1 MALPGSRAEQLAREL
16 SGRKSLPTA
25 RELGRQYRENVMAQ
39 QLLTVKE
46 EKALRSAQEMARQ
59 TGAQVVIDRSLRK
72 DANGYYQNG
81 VIHLSEDMEKAAIT
95 VFKHEL
101 THHLQQTAPE
111 EYQAFRAAAVEL
123 AGEQSV
129 QQLQEQY
136 ARHGVQ
142 LTDEEAL
149 DEVAADFTEQLLTD
163 SESIKQL
170 IDTKPT
176 LADRFFAA
184 LRELLQRLT
193 GRVDPKLKKA
203 EQLWTEAY
211 KAAQGNKNT
220 AREGGEKQQFLFKGK
235 DPVTGRSIYESNFP
249 KGTPKAAKSKRIL
262 DLVQNVWSK
271 KPITMYVEDEVTGM
285 SRMIEARFDPT
296 YSEEEGVETDA
307 RKLAGGNNL
316 GNAKER
322 RVTLDLADD
331 YYRIAQEANYDHSL
345 PEEGKLIATHKG
357 VKTWHYF
364 ADNILFQEYGETET
378 TPYRVVINI
387 KEKNDGEF
395 VYSFSA
401 FEQKNKGQ
409 APSSLNTGVT
419 TALSGSSNAQPSNVN
434 IAQGSTGSKKK
445 FSMKED
451 GGALKHLR
459 EERGDV
465 RRQ

>member
-1 MALPGSRAEQLAREL
+1 MVALVFHCYAGRGLSSVGCGGLALPGSRAEQLAWEL
-16 SGRKSLPTA
+16 SGQKSLPTA

-46 EKALRSAQEMARQ
+46 EKALRSAQEMAQQ

-81 VIHLSEDMEKAAIT
+81 VIHLSEDMEQATIT

-149 DEVAADFTEQLLTD
+149 DEVAANFTEKLLTD
-163 SESIKQL
+163 SESIRQL

-193 GRVDPKLKKA
+193 GRVDPKLKQA
-203 EQLWTEAY
+203 EKLWTEAY
-211 KAAQGNKNT
+211 QAAKGNKNT
-220 AREGGEKQQFLFKGK
+220 ATEGGSAKFSIKRTSQMTLAQQIRAFYDGKMASSDAFYFGETPATLNIAGLDALPLAFTQSDFMKSTKQKHNIPRRVLKNLNKDLETALFAFVDGDRAGILTRDIDGDGKPLLVGIQIDVQMDNNRVNAIRSAYGLDNPGAWLKNQIDTGKFFALLDEKRANTFLYPYG
-235 DPVTGRSIYESNFP
+235 YL
-249 KGTPKAAKSKRIL
+249 A
-262 DLVQNVWSK
+262 
-271 KPITMYVEDEVTGM
+271 
-285 SRMIEARFDPT
+285 SRK
-296 YSEEEGVETDA
+296 EGVNSINSTVTQN
-307 RKLAGGNNL
+307 GQ
-316 GNAKER
+316 ER
-322 RVTLDLADD
+322 
-331 YYRIAQEANYDHSL
+331 
-345 PEEGKLIATHKG
+345 
-357 VKTWHYF
+357 
-364 ADNILFQEYGETET
+364 
-378 TPYRVVINI
+378 
-387 KEKNDGEF
+387 
-395 VYSFSA
+395 
-401 FEQKNKGQ
+401 
-409 APSSLNTGVT
+409 
-419 TALSGSSNAQPSNVN
+419 
-434 IAQGSTGSKKK
+434 KKK
-445 FSMKED
+445 FSLKED

-465 RRQ
+465 RRQIDKL

>member
-1 MALPGSRAEQLAREL
+1 
-16 SGRKSLPTA
+16 
-25 RELGRQYRENVMAQ
+25 MAQ

-46 EKALRSAQEMARQ
+46 EKALRSAQEMAQQ

-81 VIHLSEDMEKAAIT
+81 VIHLSEDMEQATIT

-149 DEVAADFTEQLLTD
+149 DEVAANFTEKLLTD
-163 SESIKQL
+163 SESIRQL

-193 GRVDPKLKKA
+193 GRVDPKLKQA
-203 EQLWTEAY
+203 EKLWTEAY
-211 KAAQGNKNT
+211 QAARGNKNT
-220 AREGGEKQQFLFKGK
+220 ATEGGSAKFSIKRTSQMTLAQQIRAFYDGKMASSDAFYFGETPATLNIAGLDALPLAFTQSDFMKSTKQKHNI
-235 DPVTGRSIYESNFP
+235 P
-249 KGTPKAAKSKRIL
+249 
-262 DLVQNVWSK
+262 
-271 KPITMYVEDEVTGM
+271 
-285 SRMIEARFDPT
+285 
-296 YSEEEGVETDA
+296 
-307 RKLAGGNNL
+307 
-316 GNAKER
+316 R
-322 RVTLDLADD
+322 RVLKNLNKDL
-331 YYRIAQEANYDHSL
+331 E
-345 PEEGKLIATHKG
+345 
-357 VKTWHYF
+357 
-364 ADNILFQEYGETET
+364 
-378 TPYRVVINI
+378 
-387 KEKNDGEF
+387 
-395 VYSFSA
+395 
-401 FEQKNKGQ
+401 
-409 APSSLNTGVT
+409 
-419 TALSGSSNAQPSNVN
+419 TALFAFVDGDRAGILTRDIDGDGKPLLVGIQIDVQMDNNRVNAIRSAYGLDNPGAWLKNQIDTGKFFALLDEKRANTFLCPYGYLASRKEGINSIN
-434 IAQGSTGSKKK
+434 STVTQNGQERKKK
-445 FSMKED
+445 FSLKED

-465 RRQ
+465 RRQIDKL